1 MTLNMVNIVK
11 RVYVKYYIYLFI
23 LIIIIWNFIF
33 YTTIFIYINTY
44 IIKILDIT
52 IEKNVSIYHPIF

>member
-1 MTLNMVNIVK
+1 MANIVK
-11 RVYVKYYIYLFI
+11 RVYIKYFIYLFI

-33 YTTIFIYINTY
+33 YNNIFIYINKNNN
-44 IIKILDIT
+44 KILDIT